1 MNNFLLISLGVCL
14 ALAINVHGDR
24 ETDLD
29 FIQAALD
36 EKPDLVKFL
45 LKEGANIN
53 ATDEDGKTALMKAS
67 NNGRYETVKFL
78 IENGADVN
86 ATDTNGKTPIMFASA
101 FDNSK
106 IIKLL
111 VDNGANINATDNS
124 GWSALIY
131 AAYDGRGRAVRALLR
146 KGADADY
153 ALKYATKR
161 VHSIIDFYNERSTSG
176 FGGYQKAVD
185 IINENNTFLR
195 RVQSYI
201 E

>member
-1 MNNFLLISLGVCL
+1 MDNFLLISLSVCL
-14 ALAINVHGDR
+14 AFAINVHGDQ
-24 ETDLD
+24 ETDSD

-36 EKPDLVKFL
+36 DTPDLVKFL

-78 IENGADVN
+78 IDNEADVN
-86 ATDTNGKTPIMFASA
+86 AKDTNGKTPLMFAAA

-106 IIKLL
+106 IVRLL

-124 GWSALIY
+124 GWSTLIY
-131 AAYDGRGRAVRALLR
+131 AAYDGRDRAVRALLR

-153 ALKYATKR
+153 ALKYATEHL
-161 VHSIIDFYNERSTSG
+161 HSIIDYYNERSTSG
-176 FGGYQKAVD
+176 VGGYQKSVD
-185 IINENNTFLR
+185 TINENNTFLR
-195 RVQSYI
+195 RLQSYV

>member
-1 MNNFLLISLGVCL
+1 MNNFLLISLIVCL
-14 ALAINVHGDR
+14 ALAINVHGD
-24 ETDLD
+24 TDLE
-29 FIQAALD
+29 FSRAALD
-36 EKPDLVKFL
+36 ETPDRVKDL
-45 LKEGANIN
+45 LEKGANIN
-53 ATDEDGKTALMKAS
+53 ARDEDGDTALMNAS

-86 ATDTNGKTPIMFASA
+86 ATDTNGKTPLMFASA
-101 FDNSK
+101 FDNSR

-131 AAYDGRGRAVRALLR
+131 AAFDGRERSVRALLR

-153 ALKYATKR
+153 ALKYATEHM
-161 VHSIIDFYNERSTSG
+161 HSVSDYYERRSTSG
-176 FGGYQKAVD
+176 EGGYQKAID
-185 IINENNTFLR
+185 IINKNNTFWRNL
-195 RVQSYI
+195 QSYI